1 MKFQWNHHFLK
12 LYKSPKSLF
21 FVGEWYHH
29 FCWPKGM
36 KSLCVCVLAKSHESQ
51 LLKDI
56 TDTGFYHKIPWIFH
70 EISIFADWSSR
81 MLSCCVSSC
90 TFDDTCHHGRK
101 CYGDGPEQKWLYEPR
116 KMKCLPILT
125 LKNGLDFTRDNLGN
139 SDSKMGHPQK
149 YRPSNS
155 KSWEFTSKNALEMKQ
170 CVLFCMFF
178 YCKNQHFCLP
188 I

>member
-1 MKFQWNHHFLK
+1 VYPAAHLTT
-12 LYKSPKSLF
+12 P
-21 FVGEWYHH
+21 
-29 FCWPKGM
+29 
-36 KSLCVCVLAKSHESQ
+36 A
-51 LLKDI
+51 I
-56 TDTGFYHKIPWIFH
+56 TAENAMAMDQNKNGFMN
-70 EISIFADWSSR
+70 R
-81 MLSCCVSSC
+81 
-90 TFDDTCHHGRK
+90 G
-101 CYGDGPEQKWLYEPR
+101 